1 MSVTSWFRGSVES
14 TQVRTTVL
22 EDNTMACSPTG
33 GTRGDLA
40 AMISSSLVLVVS

>member
-14 TQVRTTVL
+14 TQVSTTVWL
-22 EDNTMACSPTG
+22 ESTMACSPTG